1 MLETLLF
8 TGGKHIPFELTP
20 LKDFYWTNDYVQR
33 LFHVR
38 DWTWSE
44 AVGNTYHFTNRN
56 NGKEEGI
63 RVWRSTVYFDQ
74 NSLPAEPHLVL
85 PPGSISFTDPDAP
98 RGSHYWYLLEVYKGV
113 GNSEFTG
120 PFEAS
125 ALGIN
130 VGPGPQE
137 LIAGNPGA
145 GFYGEV
151 PVSEL
156 ITGNLLA
163 VEIGLTNGTAQYSD
177 EPWLKFALDGKT
189 LYVAKKPFRN
199 RVAWDQIHAQGAV
212 YGDRTID
219 INDESFKV
227 RLLKGASSDP
237 AINTTGYD
245 PEASHRSEWNRLLYP
260 LIPNPSNA
268 ESIPSFP
275 VSGEGLT
282 FGSWANYTEAD
293 LVVHST
299 GGNGRRSWCQES
311 RGSNRVTRGY
321 NGVSYLDFTTSSLSG
336 AGSGTRSSVG
346 WRPVLELI
354 T

>member
-8 TGGKHIPFELTP
+8 TGGKYIPFDLLP

-85 PPGSISFTDPDAP
+85 PPGSTSFTDPDAP
-98 RGSHYWYLLEVYKGV
+98 RGSRFFYLLEVFKGPLDR
-113 GNSEFTG
+113 EFTG

-156 ITGNLLA
+156 ITGDLLA
-163 VEIGLTNGTAQYSD
+163 STIGLTEGTVLHSN

-189 LYVAKKPFRN
+189 LYVAKKPFRHSIP
-199 RVAWDQIHAQGAV
+199 WDQIHAQ
-212 YGDRTID
+212 
-219 INDESFKV
+219 
-227 RLLKGASSDP
+227 
-237 AINTTGYD
+237 
-245 PEASHRSEWNRLLYP
+245 
-260 LIPNPSNA
+260 
-268 ESIPSFP
+268 
-275 VSGEGLT
+275 
-282 FGSWANYTEAD
+282 
-293 LVVHST
+293 
-299 GGNGRRSWCQES
+299 
-311 RGSNRVTRGY
+311 
-321 NGVSYLDFTTSSLSG
+321 
-336 AGSGTRSSVG
+336 
-346 WRPVLELI
+346 
-354 T
+354 